1 MAGVF
6 DDMIPGYD
14 FYIRKVVEKGSPIFP
29 EAICLTE
36 ADRVE
41 AIKKGLKLESIERLK
56 SSTDAQFYGQYLND
70 PLDDALLEFKR
81 EWFQTIPDAWKGE
94 LINTPSIV
102 SIDPAFRLKQTADRS
117 GICVTKTLKDN
128 SVCVME
134 AVGIRANPQML
145 VDYIF
150 QMVDKYQPVQKVL
163 LETVVS
169 QIMLMNL
176 LQDEMKKRNKFF
188 VLHEVKPESNENKA
202 VRIRGLIPHYSNRRI
217 FHMPHLMDLENEL
230 LEFPKG
236 MHDDIIDALSY
247 QVKFWRA
254 GDKPSERINV
264 PEGSY
269 AWWKNK
275 VAKPRI
281 MGGKLFNDL
290 RRNNGR

>member
-1 MAGVF
+1 MLSGF
-6 DDMIPGYD
+6 D
-14 FYIRKVVEKGSPIFP
+14 FYIRKVVENGQPIFP

-36 ADRVE
+36 EDRKAALE
-41 AIKKGLKLESIERLK
+41 KGIKLESIERLK
-56 SSTDAQFYGQYLND
+56 TATDAQFYGQYLND

-81 EWFQTIPDAWKGE
+81 EWFQVVPEGWRGK
-94 LINTPSIV
+94 LMNTPSLI
-102 SIDPAFRLKQTADRS
+102 SIDPAFRLRQTADRS
-117 GICVTKTLKDN
+117 GICVTKTLEDN

-150 QMVDKYQPVQKVL
+150 QMVEKYQPVSKVL

-188 VLHEVKPESNENKA
+188 VIHEVKPESNENKA
-202 VRIRGLIPHYSNRRI
+202 VRIRGLIPHYANRRV
-217 FHMPHLMDLENEL
+217 FHMPHLMDLENEM

-254 GDKPSERINV
+254 SDKAYEKQNI

-269 AWWKNK
+269 AWWKKKINT
-275 VAKPRI
+275 PRTI
-281 MGGKLFNDL
+281 GNKLFNDL
-290 RRNNGR
+290 RRPNGR